1 MSSRIEVF
9 LRHRASEKYVPAIL
23 IDGVSKKEVERAEK
37 IWRPLIQQAIK
48 QMETE
53 KRPREHRPQH
63 AHWNWREKHDAV
75 ADILAYQMLG
85 VECDGEMQGLMLL
98 KTAGKFARL
107 ESHKSKGLVYVSF
120 VETAPWNSPLIMQE
134 PRYSQV
140 GTVLLAASINISMDL
155 GFKGRIGLHAL
166 PQAESWYATHC
177 EMTDLGPD
185 EQYSNLRYFEM
196 SPEQA
201 ASFLN

>member
-1 MSSRIEVF
+1 MSSRAQVF
-9 LRHRASEKYVPAIL
+9 LRHRASGQYVPATL
-23 IDGVSKKEVERAEK
+23 IDGVSKEEVDGAEK
-37 IWRPLIQQAIK
+37 IWRPIIIAAVT

-63 AHWNWREKHDAV
+63 AHWDWRKKHEAV

-85 VECDGEMQGLMLL
+85 VECEGEMQGLMLL
-98 KTAGKFARL
+98 KTAGKFSRL
-107 ESHKSKGLVYVSF
+107 ESQKSKGLVYVSF
-120 VETAPWNSPLIMQE
+120 VEAAPWNSPLIVPE

-140 GTVLLAASINISMDL
+140 GTVLLATSIHISIDL

-166 PQAESWYATHC
+166 PQAESWYATCC
-177 EMTDLGPD
+177 EMTDLGSD
-185 EQYSNLRYFEM
+185 QDYRNLRYFEM

-201 ASFLN
+201 TSFLN